1 MVPTIGRIV
10 HFNLGDGQK
19 ASAIVV
25 DVHGPDVVSLCV
37 FVNAAA
43 RSKAGMSGDTTVR
56 TSVRRGDKAGEWD
69 WPERA

>member
-10 HFNLGDGQK
+10 HFNLGDGAK
-19 ASAIVV
+19 AAAVV
-25 DVHGPDVVSLCV
+25 NDVHSADVVSLTV

-43 RSKAGMSGDTTVR
+43 AAKAGMSGDTTVR